1 MTNLKQKIGIL
12 RSVAIYYWK
21 PFNRR
26 RLMRFYRQF
35 IQPGDLCFDLGA
47 HLGNRTEA
55 WHHLGATVV
64 AVEPQPLCMAYMQKR
79 LGKHKNIF
87 FIEKAVGDKET
98 YATLYINQLSPT
110 ISTLGD
116 ETWRNT
122 MANDASY
129 ECVWEET
136 MTVEVTTLDA
146 LIATYGMPA
155 FCKLDIENYEAEAL
169 KGLSKAIPAVSV
181 EFYPKTTQRAIECI
195 ELLENLGKYEY
206 NWSYGESQ
214 KMNEPQWLTASRMKD
229 IFAHYKPDDSYG
241 DFYARLKT

>member
-1 MTNLKQKIGIL
+1 MTNLKQKLGIL

-26 RLMRFYRQF
+26 RLMRFYKQF

-55 WHHLGATVV
+55 WHYLGAIVV

-87 FIEKAVGDKET
+87 FVEKAVGDKERH
-98 YATLYINQLSPT
+98 ATMYINQLSPT
-110 ISTLGD
+110 ISTLAD
-116 ETWRNT
+116 EAWRQT
-122 MANDASY
+122 IANDATY

-136 MTVEVTTLDA
+136 ITVEVTTLDA
-146 LIATYGMPA
+146 LITTYGVPA

-169 KGLSKAIPAVSV
+169 KGLSQAIPAVSV

-214 KMNEPQWLTASRMKD
+214 KMNETQWLTASRMKD
-229 IFAHYKPDDSYG
+229 IFAHYKPDDPYG